1 MFSIFKF
8 CIFQLS
14 CANINVETNE
24 VLSTQI
30 SLSWTGKE
38 NISYIVITTLENNRL
53 NESVEHT
60 PVEQQDD
67 LKVIIESLA

>member
-38 NISYIVITTLENNRL
+38 NISYIVITTLENNRW